1 MTRLLIFEPA
11 YQRVA
16 AALEP
21 LKDRI
26 ELAIVH
32 ADGRITCEGET
43 LDTDTAQPDWGW
55 MSADSAFGAG
65 ARNLFVAMLKSNR
78 LSWVHTGAAGV
89 DNPVWGQLVARGAVL
104 TTGHGQAISIA
115 DYVLGEVLGHD
126 QRLPERRAE
135 QAARRWTRLPF
146 REIAGTTWLIVGFGA
161 IGQGVAERARGF
173 GAEIVGVRRSD
184 GVHPLASR
192 MGKLEDVRALLPEAD
207 VVVLST
213 PLNDATRDIAD
224 AGFFAAMKPKSVLA
238 NVGRGGLVDE
248 AALLAALDA
257 GVPEFAVL
265 DVFQTEPLPEASPF
279 WAHPKV
285 ALNPHASAFGSGQIA
300 RNDALFLENLRRRLA
315 GEPLLHEADPRD
327 LGK

>member
-1 MTRLLIFEPA
+1 VTRLLMIEPA

-21 LKDRI
+21 LKDQI
-26 ELAIVH
+26 EVAVIG
-32 ADGRITCEGET
+32 DDSQITCNGEA
-43 LDTDTAQPDWGW
+43 LDTDTVQPDWGW
-55 MSADSAFGAG
+55 MSNDAFGPSG
-65 ARNLFVAMLKSNR
+65 RTLFVSLLKSNR
-78 LSWVHTGAAGV
+78 LSWVHTGAAGL
-89 DNPVWGQLVARGAVL
+89 DNPVWGQLVAKGALL

-115 DYVLGEVLGHD
+115 EYVLGEVLSHF

-135 QAARRWTRLPF
+135 QAAHRWVRVPF

-173 GAEIVGVRRSD
+173 GAEIVGVRRSG

-213 PLNDATRDIAD
+213 PLNDATREM
-224 AGFFAAMKPKSVLA
+224 AGAAFFAAMKPRSVLV

-248 AALLAALDA
+248 PALLAALDA
-257 GVPEFAVL
+257 GVPEFAIL
-265 DVFQTEPLPEASPF
+265 DVFQTEPLPESSPF

-285 ALNPHASAFGSGQIA
+285 ALNPHASAFGSGQAA
-300 RNDALFLENLRRRLA
+300 RNDAIFLENLRRRLA
-315 GEPLLHEADPRD
+315 GEPLLYEADPRD